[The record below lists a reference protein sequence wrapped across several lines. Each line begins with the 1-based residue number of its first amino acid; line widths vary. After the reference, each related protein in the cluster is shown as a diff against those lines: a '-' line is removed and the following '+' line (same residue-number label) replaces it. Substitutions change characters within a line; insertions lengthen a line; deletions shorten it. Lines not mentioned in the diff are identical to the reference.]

1 MSTGN
6 AANTPL
12 MGFTYDLTLKTDLKL
27 SVFERRRIC

>member
-12 MGFTYDLTLKTDLKL
+12 MGLRYSLTLRSDLKL
-27 SVFERRRIC
+27 SVFERRRMG